1 MLALCGLVFSSRPP
15 DKNGVTR
22 RQHGALLLLK
32 RLNAGRNRTHLQVA
46 EVVDHSRGLL
56 RNREERLPELHGG
69 RLHRGMSLRRTS
81 NSRVS
86 AVGSECQRQ
95 SQDQGHRL

>member
-1 MLALCGLVFSSRPP
+1 
-15 DKNGVTR
+15 
-22 RQHGALLLLK
+22 
-32 RLNAGRNRTHLQVA
+32 
-46 EVVDHSRGLL
+46 
-56 RNREERLPELHGG
+56 
-69 RLHRGMSLRRTS
+69 LHRGMSLRRTS